1 MRRTYPEK
9 KSSLGLGRTE
19 AFEKCEH
26 GGAARL
32 QHPTF
37 RAFCQALPSQ
47 IQQVIPASMT
57 HRLPPL
63 NDRVTGGAA

>member
-1 MRRTYPEK
+1 MRRK
-9 KSSLGLGRTE
+9 NKS
-19 AFEKCEH
+19 H
-26 GGAARL
+26 GPGKTVASSEIISCWAA
-32 QHPTF
+32 HEDTPTF